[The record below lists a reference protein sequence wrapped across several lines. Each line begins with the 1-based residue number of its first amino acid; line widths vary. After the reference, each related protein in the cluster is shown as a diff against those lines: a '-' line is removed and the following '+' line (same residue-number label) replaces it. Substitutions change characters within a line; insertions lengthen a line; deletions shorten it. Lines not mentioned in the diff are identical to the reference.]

1 MAVSGSLRY
10 SNKGFNMRR
19 LLPILALVAVLAI
32 PSVTPAETEIQT
44 VSVANGGLTDFY
56 ATLDIPQFDT
66 VKGELLNVTIQ
77 VAATLDGYFYY
88 ENLGTGTG
96 GYRILEN
103 TWTFAAALQGVS
115 LVGDTGT
122 MSTPLVF
129 LTAFDGI
136 EDYAGTS
143 GATVPYGDTA
153 SASGIYLPADAGFA
167 GFQGTATL
175 PMDVA
180 TTIWTSYSAYGGTTH
195 SGLHTDASWTVTV
208 AYEYVPASVASE
220 NLTWGGVKTL
230 FRR

>member
-1 MAVSGSLRY
+1 
-10 SNKGFNMRR
+10 MRR
-19 LLPILALVAVLAI
+19 LLPILAFAAILAAS
-32 PSVTPAETEIQT
+32 SVVFAETEIHT
-44 VSVANGGLTDFY
+44 VAAGGLTDLH
-56 ATLDIPQFDT
+56 ATLDIPQFDP
-66 VKGELLNVTIQ
+66 VKGVLLNVTIQ

-103 TWTFAAALQGVS
+103 SWTFAAALQGVS
-115 LVGDTGT
+115 LVGDAGT
-122 MSTPLVF
+122 MSTPFVAR
-129 LTAFDGI
+129 TAFDGV

-143 GATVPYGDTA
+143 GATVPYSDTA
-153 SASGIYLPADAGFA
+153 SAAETYLPADTGFA
-167 GFQGTATL
+167 GFQGTSTL

-208 AYEYVPASVASE
+208 CYEYVPSVVASE
-220 NLTWGGVKTL
+220 NLTWGGVKSL

>member
-1 MAVSGSLRY
+1 
-10 SNKGFNMRR
+10 MRR
-19 LLPILALVAVLAI
+19 LLPILAFAAILAASSVVL
-32 PSVTPAETEIQT
+32 AETETHT
-44 VSVANGGLTDFY
+44 VAASGLTDLH
-56 ATLDIPQFDT
+56 ATLDIPQFDP
-66 VKGELLNVTIQ
+66 VKGVLLNVGIQ

-103 TWTFAAALQGVS
+103 SWTFAAALQGVS

-122 MSTPLVF
+122 MSTPFVAR
-129 LTAFDGI
+129 TAFDGV

-143 GATVPYGDTA
+143 GATVPYRDTA
-153 SASGIYLPADAGFA
+153 SASGTYLPADTGFA
-167 GFQGTATL
+167 GFQGAATL

-180 TTIWTSYSAYGGTTH
+180 TTILTSYSAYGGTTRA
-195 SGLHTDASWTVTV
+195 GLHTDASWTVTV
-208 AYEYVPASVASE
+208 SYEYVPAVVNSE